1 MILFRWLNFLLRSL
15 TDSHI
20 PALLNFFL
28 SSETAICSTMVFPPL
43 GNSDHAVVSV
53 SIDFPI
59 NWKQDAQFDCIAY
72 DFSPA
77 D

>member
-1 MILFRWLNFLLRSL
+1 MNCYNLSISNDLIQMVKFP
-15 TDSHI
+15 TQIPDSHI

-59 NWKQDAQFDCIAY
+59 N
-72 DFSPA
+72 
-77 D
+77 